1 MKDRPYGHGYLAAA
15 YIGYLAAG
23 GTGPVTSRTIARGM
37 DAVFADLIN
46 GRSLYDTLNAKTGG
60 KIKDASSLEETAVC
74 RQCRNI
80 MAVPVL
86 RLIETD
92 QAYVGRCP
100 DCGRETEILEEDSP
114 ITCPNCGAGEVEM
127 QEIGRWD

>member
-1 MKDRPYGHGYLAAA
+1 MEVFSEEIQKKIVDEAV
-15 YIGYLAAG
+15 G
-23 GTGPVTSRTIARGM
+23 GRLPL
-37 DAVFADLIN
+37 FHFN
-46 GRSLYDTLNAKTGG
+46 YQ
-60 KIKDASSLEETAVC
+60 TAVC

-80 MAVPVL
+80 VAVPVL